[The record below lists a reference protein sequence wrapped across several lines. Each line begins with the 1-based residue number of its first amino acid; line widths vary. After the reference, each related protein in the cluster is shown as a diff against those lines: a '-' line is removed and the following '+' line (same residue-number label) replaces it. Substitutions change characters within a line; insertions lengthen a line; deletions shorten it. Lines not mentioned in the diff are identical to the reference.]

1 MAKEVEINYFE
12 VTVKVQAETDK
23 EDRAG
28 NPKIEKWNEKWLVH
42 TKTSE
47 EANEI
52 VKNYYDCSM
61 NDWRIAQKKETQI
74 LGVLNEND

>member
-1 MAKEVEINYFE
+1 MAREVEINYFE
-12 VTVKVQAETDK
+12 VTVKLQRETDK
-23 EDRAG
+23 EDKAG

-52 VKNYYDCSM
+52 VKKYYEGTIEE
-61 NDWRIAQKKETQI
+61 WRIAQIKETQI
-74 LGVLNEND
+74 LGVLDE